1 MENKKAADDT
11 SKNKRKVNYRYAR
24 RGNNKWIM
32 HPVIRMGGLYLKN
45 FGFNA
50 GDEIEVSFKQGLI
63 IIKKISAKQNLIAIR
78 KAA

>member
-1 MENKKAADDT
+1 MENEKAADDN
-11 SKNKRKVNYRYAR
+11 SRSKRKVNYRYVR
-24 RGNNKWIM
+24 RRHSKWIV

-45 FGFNA
+45 FGFNP
-50 GDEIEVSFKQGLI
+50 GDEIEISFKQDLI